1 MDIINFFKQIT
12 DHEPYDYQIRAW
24 EKINKI
30 MELGGRVVIEIPT
43 AGGKTEAAIIPYL
56 YQFISNDWKV
66 PRLIYVLPTRSL
78 VEKQVERIRNYIKK
92 ILEIKG
98 YSKDKVEELAKK

>member
-30 MELGGRVVIEIPT
+30 MELGG
-43 AGGKTEAAIIPYL
+43 G
-56 YQFISNDWKV
+56 
-66 PRLIYVLPTRSL
+66 
-78 VEKQVERIRNYIKK
+78 
-92 ILEIKG
+92 
-98 YSKDKVEELAKK
+98 